1 LLQRV
6 TAEVRQRLERHPAL
20 DEWLRAELSKAAAQW
35 PTVSERPEA
44 FLGFLATW
52 LSKHWEASSRLE
64 DVSLSEL
71 YLVSACVDGD
81 SRALAAFEG
90 AYLRELGRSLGQTG
104 LGPADAEEVRQ
115 GVLEKLFVAEGG
127 QAPRI
132 VAYAGRGQIGGL
144 IQVMAARG
152 AIDLRR
158 RRGESVHVQAEA
170 AMESLPSPEL
180 DPELRLL
187 KERYRAQFQRAFEVA
202 VRSLSARERNLLRY
216 QLVEGLNVDQIALV
230 YQVHRA
236 TAARWAAA
244 ARERLAAGTRAGL
257 QVALAL
263 PASEMEGLMRWVP
276 SEVDL
281 SIRRLFAT
289 EPGTAKK

>member
-1 LLQRV
+1 V
-6 TAEVRQRLERHPAL
+6 P
-20 DEWLRAELSKAAAQW
+20 
-35 PTVSERPEA
+35 ERPDA

-52 LSKHWEASSRLE
+52 LSNHWEASVRLE
-64 DVSLSEL
+64 EVSLSEL
-71 YLVSACVDGD
+71 YLVSGCVAGE
-81 SRALAAFEG
+81 SRALSAFEE

-115 GVLEKLFVAEGG
+115 GVLEKLFLAEGG

-144 IQVMAARG
+144 IQVMAVRG

-158 RRGESVHVQAEA
+158 RRGEPVHVQPEA

-263 PASEMEGLMRWVP
+263 PTSEMEGLMRWVP